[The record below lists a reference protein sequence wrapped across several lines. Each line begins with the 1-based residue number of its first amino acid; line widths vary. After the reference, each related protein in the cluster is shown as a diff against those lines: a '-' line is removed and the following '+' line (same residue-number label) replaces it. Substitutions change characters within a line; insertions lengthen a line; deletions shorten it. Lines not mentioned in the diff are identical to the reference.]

1 MNEYQR
7 ELYELTESAGLISEL
22 LQELVDRADP
32 QNLTYVADGCDTDGN
47 LIYDMAYCP
56 NCGKEFE
63 YAIGDWGCNYCQDCG
78 QALYWGDNQ

>member
-32 QNLTYVADGCDTDGN
+32 QNLTYVADGCDMDGN

-56 NCGKEFE
+56 H
-63 YAIGDWGCNYCQDCG
+63 CG
-78 QALYWGDNQ
+78 QALDWSDDQ

>member
-22 LQELVDRADP
+22 LQELVDRVDP
-32 QNLTYVADGCDTDGN
+32 QNLIYEVDGF
-47 LIYDMAYCP
+47 AYCP

-63 YAIGDWGCNYCQDCG
+63 YAVGDWGCNYCCDCG
-78 QALYWGDNQ
+78 QALDWSDDQ